1 MIWLICIL
9 TVIVA
14 YLIGSINTSIILS
27 KTLFGSDIHTSGS
40 GNAGT
45 TNMLRTHGK
54 KMAIFTLL
62 GDVLKG
68 VVAVLLARLADNF
81 LVAIPSTD
89 LAIAHILGSLPYIS
103 GFFAVLG
110 HNYPVFFGFRGGKGV
125 ATTLGVVL
133 TTNWQLGLIVLAI
146 ALTIM
151 LTTRYVSLG
160 SCIGGALFPILYFV
174 TGLIKGDFD
183 MLSLIFT
190 LALGVLIVARH
201 QSNIKRLL
209 SGTENKLSFKK
220 E

>member
-27 KTLFGSDIHTSGS
+27 KTLFGSDIRTSGS